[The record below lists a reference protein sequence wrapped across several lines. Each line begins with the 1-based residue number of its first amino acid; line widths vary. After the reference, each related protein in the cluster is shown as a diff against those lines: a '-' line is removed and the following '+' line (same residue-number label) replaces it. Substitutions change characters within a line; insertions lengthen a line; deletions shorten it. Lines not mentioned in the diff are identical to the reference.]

1 MFVPHFLQVG
11 DFDEAEF
18 GVQGDAPRLIGINA
32 TEDRVMADFFGE
44 REEFAEKKGAKA
56 FALMFMVQIHRVLH
70 AVAVGLARMKAAER
84 APADDDSTLLGHDY
98 RMLRAVR
105 VKPVP
110 PFLGSAGHGLIGA
123 GAVLHVVVVNG
134 VDGREV
140 GERGGAESGG
150 HEGEVVCSWWKGS
163 AQMTNVE
170 IRMTNAESWCLRA
183 LFSNLD
189 SGAGN
194 LHSRGPQVKFTN
206 HLTNTFIM
214 AIKVGVIGAG
224 GMLQYH
230 AAGFRQAG
238 AEIVAVADAAP
249 GAAAKA
255 AEKYGIAKS
264 YESVEAM
271 LKGSPEIKAVSVIVP
286 NKFHKP
292 LTIQCLKAG
301 KHVFSEKP
309 PALNAKEVKEI
320 IVAAKKA
327 GKKVLFNF
335 NNRARPESQAMM
347 KYINDGVVGKI
358 NSAQAKW
365 IRRTGIPGFGGW
377 FTTKDLSGGGPLI
390 DLLHMVD
397 LAMYFMGYPEPAH
410 VLGQTF
416 SDFIQDKQFKGPWG
430 IPDRV
435 GGTTDVENAAHGF
448 VTFKTG
454 QVLSLQVS
462 WAEMVK
468 REEVSVVFQGTKAG
482 GKVERL
488 FGIDGLDNTA
498 IDTCELYVQENGNSV
513 NRSIVTPAC
522 EDMGRIGSAANFIE
536 AIEGK
541 ATALNTPEQALR
553 LMQVIDAIYAS
564 AKTKKPVSI

>member
-1 MFVPHFLQVG
+1 M
-11 DFDEAEF
+11 
-18 GVQGDAPRLIGINA
+18 
-32 TEDRVMADFFGE
+32 
-44 REEFAEKKGAKA
+44 
-56 FALMFMVQIHRVLH
+56 
-70 AVAVGLARMKAAER
+70 
-84 APADDDSTLLGHDY
+84 ST
-98 RMLRAVR
+98 
-105 VKPVP
+105 
-110 PFLGSAGHGLIGA
+110 
-123 GAVLHVVVVNG
+123 
-134 VDGREV
+134 
-140 GERGGAESGG
+140 
-150 HEGEVVCSWWKGS
+150 
-163 AQMTNVE
+163 
-170 IRMTNAESWCLRA
+170 
-183 LFSNLD
+183 
-189 SGAGN
+189 
-194 LHSRGPQVKFTN
+194 
-206 HLTNTFIM
+206 
-214 AIKVGVIGAG
+214 KVGVIGAG

-249 GAAAKA
+249 GAAARA
-255 AEKYGIAKS
+255 AEKWGIATS
-264 YESVEAM
+264 YDSVEAM
-271 LKGSPEIKAVSVIVP
+271 LAGSPEIEAVSIIVP

-292 LTIQCLKAG
+292 LTIQCLEAG

-309 PALNAKEVKEI
+309 PALHAGEVQEI
-320 IVAAKKA
+320 IAAAKKA
-327 GKKVLFNF
+327 GKQVLFNF

-347 KYINDGVVGKI
+347 TYINQGVVGTI

-377 FTTKDLSGGGPLI
+377 FTTKELSGGGPLI

-416 SDFIQDKQFKGPWG
+416 TDFIQDKQFKGPWG

-468 REEVSVVFQGTKAG
+468 REEASVVFQGTKAG

-488 FGIDGLDNTA
+488 FASDGFDNTA
-498 IDTCELYVQENGNSV
+498 IDTCELYVQENGHSV
-513 NRSIVTPAC
+513 NRSISTPAC

-536 AIEGK
+536 AIEGR
-541 ATALNTPEQALR
+541 AAALNSPEQALR

-564 AKTKKPVSI
+564 AITGKPVSI